1 MENSDEDNE
10 SNIDEDDESSILNI
24 EDELND
30 EKLIISQSKNEYM
43 VSSKVDDYKYRP
55 EIYKNLSLYEWTR
68 LSVKINAK
76 LKKNDPTY
84 LQFLPGHNQRKT
96 HKVKCITSRSDTFI
110 LNFIGGTL
118 PRRDQGDYDYYC
130 CTMLTLFK
138 PWRHGEDLKS
148 VNQTWTE
155 AFALCKFKFEDK
167 KIMNNFNLHYECLDE
182 RNNYHAILKRQSSI
196 NQKNISSNQFDYD
209 NDCDFGIN
217 SNIVEDYGDPN
228 ILGPTAIRKAQQ
240 MIETEIMMS
249 EAGWLAKIEN
259 TKLPPKFNVIQPAVY
274 KTGAQ
279 WKNIVKQ
286 CRNQLLTIKKINYS
300 STLSKLNNF

>member
-1 MENSDEDNE
+1 
-10 SNIDEDDESSILNI
+10 
-24 EDELND
+24 
-30 EKLIISQSKNEYM
+30 
-43 VSSKVDDYKYRP
+43 
-55 EIYKNLSLYEWTR
+55 
-68 LSVKINAK
+68 
-76 LKKNDPTY
+76 
-84 LQFLPGHNQRKT
+84 
-96 HKVKCITSRSDTFI
+96 
-110 LNFIGGTL
+110 
-118 PRRDQGDYDYYC
+118 
-130 CTMLTLFK
+130 MLTLFK

-182 RNNYHAILKRQSSI
+182 RDDYHAILKRQSSI
-196 NQKNISSNQFDYD
+196 NQKKISSNQFDYD

-259 TKLPPKFNVIQPAVY
+259 TKLPPKI
-274 KTGAQ
+274 
-279 WKNIVKQ
+279 
-286 CRNQLLTIKKINYS
+286 
-300 STLSKLNNF
+300 

>member
-1 MENSDEDNE
+1 
-10 SNIDEDDESSILNI
+10 
-24 EDELND
+24 
-30 EKLIISQSKNEYM
+30 M
-43 VSSKVDDYKYRP
+43 VSSKVDDYKYCP

-84 LQFLPGHNQRKT
+84 LQFLSGHNQRKT

-155 AFALCKFKFEDK
+155 AFALQGLTIPLNK
-167 KIMNNFNLHYECLDE
+167 KKC
-182 RNNYHAILKRQSSI
+182 
-196 NQKNISSNQFDYD
+196 
-209 NDCDFGIN
+209 
-217 SNIVEDYGDPN
+217 
-228 ILGPTAIRKAQQ
+228 
-240 MIETEIMMS
+240 
-249 EAGWLAKIEN
+249 
-259 TKLPPKFNVIQPAVY
+259 
-274 KTGAQ
+274 
-279 WKNIVKQ
+279 
-286 CRNQLLTIKKINYS
+286 NQLLHHKYLGSHSNENCILFLTIEIWYVQ
-300 STLSKLNNF
+300 NFP